1 MSCSFLTSYLY
12 SFSCLSCGDVI
23 YGTSIVCLPTCTTI
37 GITYT
42 TIGTTNGSTLPFI
55 IFCAF
60 ISMLSYSLF
69 IPEPKAPPSSTL
81 LFFLKTLLGK
91 FVIAFFLFSTFVY
104 ISFLVI
110 FTLVDGFYGF
120 SFW

>member
-1 MSCSFLTSYLY
+1 
-12 SFSCLSCGDVI
+12 
-23 YGTSIVCLPTCTTI
+23 
-37 GITYT
+37 
-42 TIGTTNGSTLPFI
+42 
-55 IFCAF
+55 
-60 ISMLSYSLF
+60 
-69 IPEPKAPPSSTL
+69 L